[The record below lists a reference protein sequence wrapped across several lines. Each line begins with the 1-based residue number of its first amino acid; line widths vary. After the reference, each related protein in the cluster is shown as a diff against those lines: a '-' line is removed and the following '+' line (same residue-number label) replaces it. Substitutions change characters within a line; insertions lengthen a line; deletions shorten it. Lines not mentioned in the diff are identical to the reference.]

1 MNMQQIEKQY
11 DEFVTKFGKS
21 LGKVDVS
28 LALKIMSLKGKFPET
43 DPKVELRVCYRPGTN
58 LERKQVELDNY
69 FACLSTAYVKKQRGM
84 PDCEDT
90 LRVECLTDLDTVY
103 KISQDPDVI
112 SIHGT
117 ASLGSY

>member
-1 MNMQQIEKQY
+1 MQQIEQQY
-11 DEFVTKFGKS
+11 DQFVTEFAKS

-28 LALKIMSLKGKFPET
+28 LGLQVMNLQKKFPESN
-43 DPKVELRVCYRPGTN
+43 PKVELRVCYTPGTD
-58 LERKQVELDNY
+58 LEAKQRGLDNY
-69 FACLSTAYVKKQRGM
+69 FACLSTTYVKKQRGM
-84 PDCEDT
+84 PNCEDI

-103 KISQDPDVI
+103 KISQDPDII

>member
-1 MNMQQIEKQY
+1 MQQIEKQY
-11 DEFVTKFGKS
+11 DNFVTEFGKN

-28 LALKIMSLKGKFPET
+28 LGLQIMNLQRKFPESS
-43 DPKVELRVCYRPGTN
+43 PKVELRVCYRPGTD
-58 LERKQVELDNY
+58 LEKKQLDLDNY
-69 FACLSTAYVKKQRGM
+69 FACISTTYVKKQPGM

-90 LRVECLTDLDTVY
+90 LGVEWITDLDTVY

>member
-1 MNMQQIEKQY
+1 MQQIEKQY
-11 DEFVTKFGKS
+11 DEFVTEFGKN

-28 LALKIMSLKGKFPET
+28 LGLQIMSLQRKFPESS
-43 DPKVELRVCYRPGTN
+43 PKVELRVCYRPGTN
-58 LERKQVELDNY
+58 LEKKQLDLDNY
-69 FACLSTAYVKKQRGM
+69 FACISTTYVKKQRGM
-84 PDCEDT
+84 PDCGDT

>member
-1 MNMQQIEKQY
+1 MNVSEK
-11 DEFVTKFGKS
+11 
-21 LGKVDVS
+21 
-28 LALKIMSLKGKFPET
+28 
-43 DPKVELRVCYRPGTN
+43 
-58 LERKQVELDNY
+58 KQVELDNY
-69 FACLSTAYVKKQRGM
+69 FACISTAYVKKQLGM

-117 ASLGSY
+117 ASLSSY

>member
-1 MNMQQIEKQY
+1 
-11 DEFVTKFGKS
+11 
-21 LGKVDVS
+21 
-28 LALKIMSLKGKFPET
+28 MS
-43 DPKVELRVCYRPGTN
+43 
-58 LERKQVELDNY
+58 
-69 FACLSTAYVKKQRGM
+69 KKQRGM
-84 PDCEDT
+84 PDCGDI